1 MYPLPLTALLGA
13 PSTSVEVEAALQQLG
28 TVSRPEFDEDEP
40 DQLYDWVLVRRQGI
54 ELGFVCAAYL
64 AGAAQPLWRSQGLI
78 LSQIT
83 FYSDTRQGV
92 SAYSG
97 QLPHQLT
104 LSDKRDQVRQKLQAF
119 EATRHSYL
127 TDRWDTETYRLVVA
141 YKPPNTLG
149 SGLIDSVHLKLLAQ
163 PLPELGRCQ
172 PQVLPSQWLDL
183 FGLPRNGVSLAQALI
198 PLDLASHIQQAQD
211 EDEDEDEE
219 DEQDEREMDF
229 LPECGLML
237 YFEHASKL
245 RKQTPNVA
253 RSALVLGG
261 VKFHRARD
269 LGARQYTGELPF
281 GLSFEDSP
289 QMLLNKITAMP
300 DKHDDSVTT
309 GRALWHLPQCSLQVL
324 YSNIDNHLFRI
335 MLMAPGYWHEFR
347 SEDA

>member
-1 MYPLPLTALLGA
+1 MANPSLIELIGA
-13 PSTSVEVEAALQQLG
+13 PSTSAAVESVLQQLG

-40 DQLYDWVLVRRQGI
+40 DQLYDWILVRRQGI
-54 ELGFVCAAYL
+54 ELGFACPAYL
-64 AGAAQPLWRSQGLI
+64 AGAAQALWRSQGLI

-83 FYSDTRQGV
+83 FYSDSRQGV
-92 SAYSG
+92 SPYNG

-104 LSDKRDQVRQKLQAF
+104 WSDTRDQVRHKLQSF

-127 TDRWDTETYRLVVA
+127 TDRWDTGPYRLVVA
-141 YKPPNTLG
+141 YKPANTPG
-149 SGLIDSVHLKLLAQ
+149 AGFVDSVHLKLLAQ
-163 PLPELGRCQ
+163 PLSELPRIQ
-172 PQVLPSQWLDL
+172 PQVLANQWIDL
-183 FGLPRNGVSLAQALI
+183 FGLPRSGTALAQALR
-198 PLDLASHIQQAQD
+198 PLDLAGHIQQAQD
-211 EDEDEDEE
+211 EQDA
-219 DEQDEREMDF
+219 QDEREMDF

-245 RKQTPNVA
+245 RKQMPNVQ

-269 LGARQYTGELPF
+269 LGARQYSGELPF

-289 QMLLNKITAMP
+289 QTLLKKIAVTP
-300 DKHDDSVTT
+300 DKHDDSANT
-309 GRALWHLPQCSLQVL
+309 GRALWHLQQCSLQVL

-347 SEDA
+347 QEDA